1 MASARSRR
9 PPARPTGRAGTPSP
23 GPEASRIVVGE
34 QELALLTFP
43 LRPPT
48 LPETFSAAEREIALA
63 VLEGR
68 SNAAIAAERSTSIRT
83 VANQIGAMFRK
94 LGVHSRPEF
103 VVALGAARTG
113 ARRSR
118 SGA

>member
-1 MASARSRR
+1 MVTRTPERPVAHPPGLEVSRM
-9 PPARPTGRAGTPSP
+9 T
-23 GPEASRIVVGE
+23 VGE

-43 LRPPT
+43 LRPPA
-48 LPETFSAAEREIALA
+48 LPDSFSGAEREIALA

-68 SNAAIAAERSTSIRT
+68 SNAEIAADRKTSVRT

>member
-1 MASARSRR
+1 MASARRGKRSTRSTPVLA
-9 PPARPTGRAGTPSP
+9 PPRGL
-23 GPEASRIVVGE
+23 EASRITVGE
-34 QELALLTFP
+34 EELALLTFP
-43 LRPPT
+43 ISPPA
-48 LPETFSAAEREIALA
+48 LPETFSAAEREIAVA

-68 SNAAIAAERSTSIRT
+68 SNAEIAAERETSIRT

-103 VVALGAARTG
+103 VVALGAARAG

-118 SGA
+118 GGV

>member
-9 PPARPTGRAGTPSP
+9 TPARATGREVP

-43 LRPPT
+43 IRPAT

-68 SNAAIAAERSTSIRT
+68 SNASIAAERRTSVRT

-103 VVALGAARTG
+103 VVALGTARAG